1 MMEDL
6 LLAQLLQLNLL
17 NKDGIHIILRLIHHK
32 LLIVQLDSKMTLNL
46 LSNPQILDFIN
57 SKRVFQN
64 LSQMELKAQRKKK
77 IEIFLQN
84 LEAGLKFQGLRLK
97 EKVGQIGEIKICL
110 KINK

>member
-1 MMEDL
+1 
-6 LLAQLLQLNLL
+6 
-17 NKDGIHIILRLIHHK
+17 
-32 LLIVQLDSKMTLNL
+32 
-46 LSNPQILDFIN
+46 
-57 SKRVFQN
+57 
-64 LSQMELKAQRKKK
+64 MELKAQRKKK